1 MKRIKTTY
9 QIAKNIAL
17 VGTVTFLLAIVL
29 SSCKEEYLTRQALD
43 RFQESNVWNDAG
55 LVETYVNSAYRS
67 LPQGH
72 EFIFGRILS
81 CLTDEC
87 NRRSNANYD
96 LITAGN
102 VSSTTLGILD
112 FWQGIVNPAGAIT
125 AQGHYNTISIT
136 NVFFDNIESSPIDTA
151 MKKRMIGE
159 MKVLR
164 AFSYFR
170 LIGFFGGVPL
180 ITKAFSLRDNFDL
193 PRKTYDE
200 CMAFVIKET
209 NEAIALLPLTYPAAS
224 MGRVTKGAAMALK
237 SRALLYAAS
246 PLNNTSNDKAKWQKA
261 ADAAKAVIDLNLY
274 SLFNDYKTLFL
285 AANIYNPEII
295 WTRPFSNSL
304 DRETYVELGLYP
316 NGYGGFGQ
324 VHPLHNLVE
333 DYETKN
339 GKLQKDD
346 PTFNLQKPYDNLDP
360 RFYASILYDGAPF
373 KGRPVETFYP
383 KGLDSNEGVLSP
395 HNATQTG
402 YYQRKFM
409 DETITNPTGV
419 NQGNTPW
426 IFFRYAE
433 VLLNYAES
441 MYQLNNEI
449 ESRKYIN
456 LIRNRPSVTMP
467 PITESGDALLARIQ
481 NERRIELVFEEHRW
495 FDVRRWMIAPVTDN
509 EGAKKMNITKD
520 ANNNKNYNVVV
531 FQQRAFFNRNYLA
544 PIPQKEIEKNSKL
557 AQNPGYN

>member
-1 MKRIKTTY
+1 MKRIKTIYNT
-9 QIAKNIAL
+9 ATNFAL
-17 VGTVTFLLAIVL
+17 VCTIFFLSIVIL
-29 SSCKEEYLTRQALD
+29 TSCKKDFLNRLALD
-43 RFQESNVWNDAG
+43 RIQESNVWNDAG
-55 LVETYVNSAYRS
+55 LIETYVNSAYRS
-67 LPQGH
+67 VPQGH
-72 EFIFGRILS
+72 EFIFGRTLS

-87 NRRSNANYD
+87 NRKTNANYD
-96 LITAGN
+96 MITAGN
-102 VSSTTLGILD
+102 VTSTTLGILD

-125 AQGHYNTISIT
+125 APGHYNTISIT
-136 NVFFDNIESSPIDTA
+136 NVFFENIESSPIDTA

-180 ITKAFSLRDNFDL
+180 ITKSFSLRDNFDL
-193 PRKTYDE
+193 PRNTYDE

-209 NEAIALLPLTYPAAS
+209 DEAIALLPLTYPAAS

-246 PLNNTSNDKAKWQKA
+246 PLNNIANDKTKWQKA
-261 ADAAKAVIDLNLY
+261 ADAAKAVIDLNKY

-285 AANIYNPEII
+285 AANLYNPEII

-316 NGYGGFGQ
+316 NGYGGYGQ
-324 VHPLHNLVE
+324 VHPLHNLAE

-373 KGRPVETFYP
+373 KGRPVETFIP

-409 DETITNPTGV
+409 DETITNPTGK
-419 NQGNTPW
+419 NQGNSPW

-433 VLLNYAES
+433 IFLNYAEA
-441 MYQLNNEI
+441 MYNLGNET
-449 ESRKYIN
+449 EARKYIN
-456 LIRNRPSVTMP
+456 LVRSRPGVTMP
-467 PITESGDALLARIQ
+467 AVTESGNALLEHLQ

-495 FDVRRWMIAPVTDN
+495 FDVRRWKIAPVTDN
-509 EGAKKMNITKD
+509 EDAKKMNITKD
-520 ANNNKNYNVVV
+520 ATSNKTYNVVV
-531 FQQRAFFNRNYLA
+531 FQQRAFFDRNYLA